1 MSRTKGALNRP
12 KRKPNEIITI
22 NLEKQIQGAPI
33 TKENTMYNI
42 ANYGERNDYPQKLL
56 ELYQNSPT
64 HHSCVQFAVRSIIGE
79 GVDTEAMFQ
88 EGNQVMPSYQTTWDE
103 LIENL
108 ALDFIIFGSYAV
120 EVILNRDRKSYSFYH
135 IPYEKVRWHTYDS
148 DGTIPSYFVSNDW
161 SRPVE
166 NPPIEIESIEMTDD
180 DKIQYGKPYMYVYK
194 KYSPTQS
201 YYCSP
206 NYAASIKAIQSEIE
220 FCNYDLKHIVNSFTV
235 PGLLTLPPVD
245 DENERQAIISN
256 ITKMFNGSENANAL
270 MLQFSNGLDNM
281 NANFTPFASD
291 NTADIYEQSNERC
304 ISRIMEAHN
313 IPSRLLIG
321 LPDGNSGFNS
331 ESALLESAYNLY
343 NKLVGNSNRRAI
355 VKTLNQMLK
364 MQGVDVEIK
373 MKPLTFLD
381 DVEESGTDNDAV
393 ENNANTDEDNIEEVV
408 S

>member
-1 MSRTKGALNRP
+1 MSRPIGSKNKKKIP
-12 KRKPNEIITI
+12 KSEIITI
-22 NLEKQIQGAPI
+22 NLEKQVQGTPI
-33 TKENTMYNI
+33 TKENQMWNI
-42 ANYGERNDYPQKLL
+42 ANYGANNDYPQKLL

-64 HHSCVQFAVRSIIGE
+64 HHSCVQFAVRSIVGE
-79 GVDTEAMFQ
+79 GVDTEQMFQ
-88 EGNQVMPSYQTTWDE
+88 EGNQVVPSYGCTWDE
-103 LIENL
+103 FVENL
-108 ALDFIIFGSYAV
+108 ALDYVLFGSYAV
-120 EVILNRDRKSYSFYH
+120 EVIKNRDGKSYSFYH

-166 NPPIEIESIEMTDD
+166 NPPIEIEAIEMTDD
-180 DKIQYGKPYMYVYK
+180 DKIAMGKPYMYVYK

-235 PGLLTLPPVD
+235 PGLLTLPPI
-245 DENERQAIISN
+245 ETEEEKQAIIQN
-256 ITKMFNGSENANAL
+256 ITNMFQGSSNANSL

-281 NANFTPFASD
+281 NAVYTPFSSD
-291 NTADIYEQSNERC
+291 NTADDYAGANERC
-304 ISRIMEAHN
+304 ISRILEAHN
-313 IPSRLLIG
+313 VPSRLLIG

-355 VKTLNQMLK
+355 VKTLNQMLH
-364 MQGVDVEIK
+364 MQGVDVEII
-373 MKPLTFLD
+373 MKPLTFL
-381 DVEESGTDNDAV
+381 EEVSTGGTENDAV
-393 ENNANTDEDNIEEVV
+393 DNNTDTDEDNVEEVV
-408 S
+408 

>member
-1 MSRTKGALNRP
+1 MSRPIGSKNKKKIP
-12 KRKPNEIITI
+12 KSEIITI
-22 NLEKQIQGAPI
+22 NLEKQVQGTPI
-33 TKENTMYNI
+33 TKENTMWNI
-42 ANYGERNDYPQKLL
+42 ANYGANNDYPQKLL

-64 HHSCVQFAVRSIIGE
+64 HHSCVQFAVRSIVGE
-79 GVDTEAMFQ
+79 GVDTEQMFQ
-88 EGNQVMPSYQTTWDE
+88 EGNQVVPSYGYTWDE
-103 LIENL
+103 FVENL
-108 ALDFIIFGSYAV
+108 ALDYVLFGSYAV

-135 IPYEKVRWHTYDS
+135 IPYEKVRWHVYDN

-235 PGLLTLPPVD
+235 PGLLTLPPI
-245 DENERQAIISN
+245 ETEEEKQAIIQN
-256 ITKMFNGSENANAL
+256 ITNMFQGSSNANSL

-281 NANFTPFASD
+281 NAVYTPFSSD
-291 NTADIYEQSNERC
+291 NTADDYAGANERC
-304 ISRIMEAHN
+304 VSRILEAHN

-355 VKTLNQMLK
+355 IKTLNQMLH
-364 MQGVDVEIK
+364 MQGVDVEII
-373 MKPLTFLD
+373 MKPLTFL
-381 DVEESGTDNDAV
+381 EEVSTGGTENDAV
-393 ENNANTDEDNIEEVV
+393 DNNTNTDEDNVEEVV
-408 S
+408 